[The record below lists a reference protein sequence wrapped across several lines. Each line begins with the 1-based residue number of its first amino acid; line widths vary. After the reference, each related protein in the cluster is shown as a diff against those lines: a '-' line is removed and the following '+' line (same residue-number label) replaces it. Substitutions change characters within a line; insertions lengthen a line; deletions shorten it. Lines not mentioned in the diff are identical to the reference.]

1 MERHSGNI
9 ARLRNRIYQLL
20 SPLFFPAIMTME
32 EGSKPPMRATK
43 KVEGEKLPL

>member
-32 EGSKPPMRATK
+32 EGSFLYRSPEVK
-43 KVEGEKLPL
+43 